1 MTNDINQ
8 EENKVDSNL
17 FTPEIVISD
26 NNIPT
31 ETPVASLDEAP
42 QIQGLNGQNDD
53 TLDEN
58 GNYDDQNVLQT
69 EYDNE
74 IKDSASS
81 DDDIDLD

>member
-58 GNYDDQNVLQT
+58 GNYD
-69 EYDNE
+69 NE